1 MRSDS
6 ATNSKALKQFLYVM
20 TLIVGI
26 TRPIGFEVLDVPRL
40 AAQAP
45 VAQAQFTFPDTPPA
59 KQLQAWL
66 AAFNSGERATIEAF
80 VKKAMIE
87 STPPSFVD
95 QTIQIRTQ
103 VGGFDF
109 QKVAQSTDVR
119 FAALAQARVGGQFF
133 RITVD
138 VERAEPH
145 RIASIWLEP
154 ASPPSK
160 RPASRGLAQA
170 EAAAARK
177 QPSFRQFS
185 AWLAAFNSGDRAQY
199 RQFLEKN
206 YPTRVSSL
214 DQEMDFRARTGGF
227 NFRKLEQ
234 GSATRASG
242 LLQERDSDQ
251 FARFTLEVESAEPH
265 HIVSF
270 SIMATPRPAAFPIP
284 RLTETKALMAVKGLA
299 EKNAAADRFAGTL
312 LVAKNGGVLFS
323 GAYGMADREKKIPNA
338 LYTRFRLG
346 SMNKMFTAVAVLQLA
361 ETGKVKLTDPLGKYI
376 TDYPNQDI
384 ATKVTIHQLLT
395 HTGGTGDIFG
405 PEFDAHRKEL
415 RTLNDYVTL
424 YGKRG
429 PEFEPGSRWSYSN
442 YGMVLL
448 GVVIERVTG
457 QSYYDYVEDH
467 IYKPVGM
474 PSTGSLPEDQA
485 VPDLSIG
492 YMRSPGTG
500 EWVPNTDTLPYRGTS
515 AGGGYSTVGDL
526 LRFATALLSH
536 KLLNADSTELLITGK
551 VEAGAGGKY
560 AYGFEDQRDKDGN
573 GWVGHGGGAPGMN
586 ADLRIY
592 PKSGYVVAVL
602 ANLDPPA
609 AQHISQFLDYRL
621 PREK

>member
-6 ATNSKALKQFLYVM
+6 ATNPKTLKQFLWV
-20 TLIVGI
+20 TALVAGI
-26 TRPIGFEVLDVPRL
+26 TTPIGFELLRMPRL

-45 VAQAQFTFPDTPPA
+45 TAQAHFTFPNTPAA

-66 AAFNSGERATIEAF
+66 AALNSGDRATIQAF
-80 VKKAMIE
+80 VRKVMTQG
-87 STPPSFVD
+87 TPSGFID
-95 QTIQIRTQ
+95 QTIQMRNQ
-103 VGGFDF
+103 YGGFDF
-109 QKVAQSTDVR
+109 QKVEESTDVR
-119 FAALAQARVGGQFF
+119 FAALAKARVGGQFF

-138 VERAEPH
+138 VERVEPH
-145 RIASIWLEP
+145 RITSIWLEP
-154 ASPPSK
+154 ASPPRK
-160 RPASRGLAQA
+160 RAVSRGLTQD
-170 EAAAARK
+170 EVAAAQK
-177 QPSFRQFS
+177 QPSFHQFS
-185 AWLAAFNSGDRAQY
+185 AWLAAFNSGDRARY

-206 YPTRVSSL
+206 FPTRASKL

-227 NFRKLEQ
+227 EFRKLEE
-234 GSATRASG
+234 GSATRVSG

-251 FARFTLEVESAEPH
+251 FARFTLEVEPAEPH
-265 HIVSF
+265 HVVSM
-270 SIMATPRPAAFPIP
+270 SITAIPRPAAFAIP
-284 RLTETKALMAVKGLA
+284 RLTESEALMAVKA
-299 EKNAAADRFAGTL
+299 QVEKNAAADRFSGTV
-312 LVAKNGGVLFS
+312 LVAKNGEVLFS
-323 GAYGMADREKKIPNA
+323 GAYGLADREKRIPNE
-338 LYTRFRLG
+338 LGTRFRIG

-361 ETGKVKLTDPLGKYI
+361 ETGKIKLTDPLGKYI

-405 PEFDAHRKEL
+405 PEFDAHRKDL

-429 PEFEPGSRWSYSN
+429 PEFEPGSRWQYSN

-457 QSYYDYVEDH
+457 QSYYDYVQDH
-467 IYKPVGM
+467 IYKVAGM
-474 PSTGSLPEDQA
+474 PSTESLPEDQV

-492 YMRSPGTG
+492 YMRSPATG
-500 EWVPNTDTLPYRGTS
+500 AWVPNTDTLPYRGTS

-526 LRFATALLSH
+526 FQFANALLRH
-536 KLLNADSTELLITGK
+536 QLLNANSTELLITGK
-551 VEAGAGGKY
+551 VEAGPGGKY
-560 AYGFEDQRDKDGN
+560 AYGFEDHRDKDGN

-609 AQHISQFLDYRL
+609 AQRISQFLDARL
-621 PREK
+621 PRGK